1 MRVKITYKIESYIEG
16 EDLQDIKIKF
26 ESGDNLDEDFQELV
40 SVEDRDTGRELLKEY
55 LDTDIDWEEQ

>member
-1 MRVKITYKIESYIEG
+1 MRVKITYKIESHIEG
-16 EDLQDIKIKF
+16 KDLQDIKIKF